1 MSFSITRAY
10 IPFLYFQQTRLRTAK
25 DFIFHFAY
33 EWLPALILIFIS
45 NDFYKTIFFFALYYG
60 AFISVYEI
68 GYLVNDQLA
77 LKEENGRRRSGQFS
91 ILSTFFFIAIR
102 LGVFLVITFYFQNN
116 SMRWW
121 LWYGLLVVFFAAH
134 NTLRSDALKCIT
146 FLFLAFA
153 RFFSPV
159 LMVIDEG
166 LLQILAMPIALNY
179 ALFRLFTYM
188 DSKNLLNHFNRSSN
202 TFRVGYYLLLIG
214 FSILLALISKSYIPL
229 IVNAYYLI
237 TSVLFAFLSYCASRW
252 IKRKAIN

>member
-1 MSFSITRAY
+1 MNFSITRAY
-10 IPFLYFQQTRLRTAK
+10 IPFLYFQQTRLRTVK
-25 DFIFHFAY
+25 DFIFHSVY

-45 NDFYKTIFFFALYYG
+45 NNFYKTIFFFVLYYS
-60 AFISVYEI
+60 AFISLYEI

-77 LKEENGRRRSGQFS
+77 LKEENGRKRSRQFS
-91 ILSTFFFIAIR
+91 ILSVFVFVVIR
-102 LGVFLVITFYFQNN
+102 LGVFLAITFYFQNN

-121 LWYGLLVVFFAAH
+121 LWYGLLVIFFAVH

-153 RFFSPV
+153 RFFSPI
-159 LMVIDEG
+159 LMLIDES

-179 ALFRLFTYM
+179 SLFRLFTYM

-202 TFRVGYYLLLIG
+202 TFRVGYYLMLIG

-237 TSVLFAFLSYCASRW
+237 ASILFVCFSYAASRW
-252 IKRKAIN
+252 MNRKAIS